1 MHRTAGPCL
10 VRRPCGFSLCSAHL
24 ADPPTFRLWG
34 ALIALVT
41 CQTKVVHQCC
51 PRQQAP
57 SPAAVEVCHSSLH
70 TAPRSAVPVRI
81 VISTL
86 QPTHLQHHAC
96 ILTGGPRR
104 RRGPPCAFVGACVS
118 WWPPVPWVGAPLER
132 GPSPKSWATTK
143 SPTVAGARRAAASP
157 TTSSHVNLLRRCGTP
172 SWATWNPWQM
182 ELPPFPSVSE
192 PTRNAART
200 KNAARPR
207 HRKSKTGP
215 GDVVG
220 KHVSAFPSCLCWP
233 SAPAPRSLPAAHTW
247 PIRPS
252 LRQWGALI
260 VLVTCQTKV
269 VYQCCPRQQAP
280 SPAAVEVCHSS
291 LHTSC
296 SVLRLSQACS
306 TQRRM
311 LLVEPALPASA
322 EVS

>member
-70 TAPRSAVPVRI
+70 T
-81 VISTL
+81 
-86 QPTHLQHHAC
+86 
-96 ILTGGPRR
+96 
-104 RRGPPCAFVGACVS
+104 
-118 WWPPVPWVGAPLER
+118 
-132 GPSPKSWATTK
+132 
-143 SPTVAGARRAAASP
+143 
-157 TTSSHVNLLRRCGTP
+157 
-172 SWATWNPWQM
+172 
-182 ELPPFPSVSE
+182 
-192 PTRNAART
+192 
-200 KNAARPR
+200 
-207 HRKSKTGP
+207 
-215 GDVVG
+215 
-220 KHVSAFPSCLCWP
+220 
-233 SAPAPRSLPAAHTW
+233 
-247 PIRPS
+247 
-252 LRQWGALI
+252 
-260 VLVTCQTKV
+260 
-269 VYQCCPRQQAP
+269 
-280 SPAAVEVCHSS
+280 
-291 LHTSC
+291 SC